1 MALRIYNTLSRRK
14 EDFVPVK
21 HGKVGI
27 YSCGPTVYDYFH
39 IGNARAFVVPDV
51 IRRYLQYRGYEV
63 TLVQNITDIDDKIIR
78 RAAERGVNT
87 GEVVSQYTQAF
98 IDDRNALGIKAPD
111 IQPRATEHVAGM
123 IEMIG
128 KLIEKGLAYERN
140 GDVYYD
146 VSKFAEYGRLS
157 NQNID
162 DLVAGARVDVGEA
175 KDDALD
181 FTLWKAA
188 KPGEPS
194 WQSPWGPGRP
204 GWHIECSVM
213 STKYLGPTFDIH
225 TGGVDLVFPHHE
237 NEVAQSHGANGTP
250 PVKYW
255 AHNGFI
261 NIDGQRM
268 GKSLGN
274 FRTVRDILKQYP
286 GKVVRYFL
294 ISNHYRKPINF
305 SDEELRM
312 CARALGRLEDAVSNA
327 LFAMGVGAGMA
338 MGPDQAQGSEWAVWD
353 ELRRLAASG
362 EAGTASTAGAASAAG
377 AEGSHVENAVQ
388 RLDAATLAARTQ
400 FEESMDDDFNTAGAI
415 AALHELA
422 TAINTFVNQDI
433 QGQGRAAAV
442 ERSAVARAVLAMMEL
457 GDVVGIIE
465 PESLVA
471 QRADGASADQD
482 RAASESVA
490 SADRLIQLLLDVRAE
505 VRAAKLYQVSDMIR
519 DRLGELGVVVEDTR
533 DGARWKLVNK

>member
-1 MALRIYNTLSRRK
+1 MAIRIYNTLTRRK
-14 EDFVPVK
+14 EDFAPVNQ
-21 HGKVGI
+21 GRVGM

-51 IRRYLQYRGYEV
+51 IRRYLRYRGYEV

-78 RAAERGVNT
+78 RAAQRGVAT
-87 GEVVSQYTQAF
+87 DDVVSQYAQAF
-98 IDDRNALGIKAPD
+98 IDDRDALGIKAPD
-111 IQPRATEHVAGM
+111 IQPRATQHVA
-123 IEMIG
+123 EMIDMISR
-128 KLIEKGLAYERN
+128 LVEKGLAYERN

-146 VSKFAEYGRLS
+146 VSRFPEYGRLS

-162 DLVAGARVDVGEA
+162 DLLAGARVDVGES

-181 FTLWKAA
+181 FALWKAA

-194 WQSPWGPGRP
+194 WESPWGPGRP
-204 GWHIECSVM
+204 GWHIECSAM
-213 STKYLGPTFDIH
+213 STKYLGPVFDIH

-255 AHNGFI
+255 VHNGFI

-274 FRTVRDILKQYP
+274 FKTVREILKQYP

-312 CARALGRLEDAVSNA
+312 CAKALGRLEDAISNA
-327 LFAMGVGAGMA
+327 LFALGRAS
-338 MGPDQAQGSEWAVWD
+338 GSPTLGWEEV
-353 ELRRLAASG
+353 ERLAAG
-362 EAGTASTAGAASAAG
+362 EAGTASEAGAPEATERLRAAALG
-377 AEGSHVENAVQ
+377 ARA
-388 RLDAATLAARTQ
+388 Q
-400 FEESMDDDFNTAGAI
+400 FEEYMDDDFNTAGAI
-415 AALHELA
+415 AALHDLA
-422 TAINTFVNQDI
+422 TAINTYVNREMPA
-433 QGQGRAAAV
+433 QGRSSEANLLAL
-442 ERSAVARAVLAMMEL
+442 AVAVATIVKL
-457 GDVVGIIE
+457 GDAVGIIE
-465 PESLVA
+465 LPSIQA
-471 QRADGASADQD
+471 QRANGAEADQASASGKPGIAADQ
-482 RAASESVA
+482 
-490 SADRLIQLLLDVRAE
+490 LIQLLLDVRAE
-505 VRAAKLYQVSDMIR
+505 VRAAKLYKVSDMIR

-533 DGARWKLVNK
+533 DGARWKVVFE

>member
-1 MALRIYNTLSRRK
+1 MRREAWTMALRIYNTLSRRK

-21 HGKVGI
+21 QGKVGM

-78 RAAERGVNT
+78 RAAERGVTTND
-87 GEVVSQYTQAF
+87 VVSQYTQAF
-98 IDDRNALGIKAPD
+98 IDDRDALGIKAPD
-111 IQPRATEHVAGM
+111 IQPRATDHVAGM
-123 IEMIG
+123 IEMISG
-128 KLIEKGLAYERN
+128 LIDKGLAYERN

-146 VSKFAEYGRLS
+146 VSQFDEYGRLS

-162 DLVAGARVDVGEA
+162 DLVAGARVDVGES

-213 STKYLGPTFDIH
+213 STKYLGATFDIH

-312 CARALGRLEDAVSNA
+312 CAKALGRLEDAVSNA
-327 LFAMGVGAGMA
+327 LFALGIGAGA
-338 MGPDQAQGSEWAVWD
+338 GPDPELAVWD
-353 ELRRLAASG
+353 QVRRLAASG
-362 EAGTASTAGAASAAG
+362 EAGRADSESAAG
-377 AEGSHVENAVQ
+377 
-388 RLDAATLAARTQ
+388 RLDAAIAAARAQ

-422 TAINTFVNQDI
+422 TAINTFVNQDM
-433 QGQGRAAAV
+433 QGQREVAEA
-442 ERSAVARAVLAMMEL
+442 ERSAAARAVLTMMEL

-465 PESLVA
+465 PGFMEA
-471 QRADGASADQD
+471 QRAGGARAEQDGEGG
-482 RAASESVA
+482 ESGIGT
-490 SADRLIQLLLDVRAE
+490 DRLIQLLLDVRAE

-533 DGARWKLVNK
+533 DGARWKLVGK

>member
-14 EDFVPVK
+14 EDFVPVNQ
-21 HGKVGI
+21 GKVGM

-51 IRRYLQYRGYEV
+51 MRRYLQYRGYEV

-78 RAAERGVNT
+78 RAAERGVSTND
-87 GEVVSQYTQAF
+87 VVSQYTQAF
-98 IDDRNALGIKAPD
+98 IDDRDALGIKAPN
-111 IQPRATEHVAGM
+111 IQPRATEHVEGM
-123 IEMIG
+123 IEMIS
-128 KLIEKGLAYERN
+128 KLIDKGLAYERN

-146 VSKFAEYGRLS
+146 VSQFDEYGRLS
-157 NQNID
+157 NQNTD
-162 DLVAGARVDVGEA
+162 DLVAGARVDVGES

-286 GKVVRYFL
+286 GKVVRYSL
-294 ISNHYRKPINF
+294 ISNHYRKPVNF

-312 CARALGRLEDAVSNA
+312 CAKALGRLEDAVSNA
-327 LFAMGVGAGMA
+327 LFALGIGAGVGPA
-338 MGPDQAQGSEWAVWD
+338 QAPGSESAVWD

-362 EAGTASTAGAASAAG
+362 EAGRADAGSAA
-377 AEGSHVENAVQ
+377 
-388 RLDAATLAARTQ
+388 RKLDAAIAAARTQ

-422 TAINTFVNQDI
+422 TAINTFVNQGMHG
-433 QGQGRAAAV
+433 QGQQQVAGA
-442 ERSAVARAVLAMMEL
+442 ERSAAARAVLTMMEL
-457 GDVVGIIE
+457 GDVVGIIDPGFVE
-465 PESLVA
+465 A
-471 QRADGASADQD
+471 QRACGAQAEQGG
-482 RAASESVA
+482 AGGESGIGT
-490 SADRLIQLLLDVRAE
+490 DRLIQLLLDVRAE

-519 DRLGELGVVVEDTR
+519 DRLSELGVAVEDTR
-533 DGARWKLVNK
+533 DGARWKLVGK

>member
-21 HGKVGI
+21 QGKVGM

-51 IRRYLQYRGYEV
+51 MRRYLQYRGYEV

-78 RAAERGVNT
+78 RAAERGVTTND
-87 GEVVSQYTQAF
+87 VVSQYTQAF
-98 IDDRNALGIKAPD
+98 IDDRDALGIKAPD
-111 IQPRATEHVAGM
+111 IQPRATEHVAEM
-123 IEMIG
+123 IEMIS
-128 KLIEKGLAYERN
+128 KLIGKGLAYERS

-146 VSKFAEYGRLS
+146 VSQFDEYGRLS

-162 DLVAGARVDVGEA
+162 DLVAGARVDVGES

-181 FTLWKAA
+181 FALWKAA

-286 GKVVRYFL
+286 GKVVRYSL
-294 ISNHYRKPINF
+294 ISNHYRKPVNF

-312 CARALGRLEDAVSNA
+312 CAKALGRLEDAVSNA
-327 LFAMGVGAGMA
+327 LFAVGIGAGA
-338 MGPDQAQGSEWAVWD
+338 GSARD
-353 ELRRLAASG
+353 EIHRLAASD
-362 EAGTASTAGAASAAG
+362 EAGRADSESAA
-377 AEGSHVENAVQ
+377 E
-388 RLDAATLAARTQ
+388 RLDAATAAARTQ

-422 TAINTFVNQDI
+422 TAINTFVNQDMKR
-433 QGQGRAAAV
+433 QGQPEVTEA
-442 ERSAVARAVLAMMEL
+442 ERSAAARAVLTMMEL

-465 PESLVA
+465 PGFVEA
-471 QRADGASADQD
+471 QRTGGVQTEQDGAGG
-482 RAASESVA
+482 ESGIGV
-490 SADRLIQLLLDVRAE
+490 DRLIQLLLDVRAE

-533 DGARWKLVNK
+533 DGARWKLVGK

>member
-21 HGKVGI
+21 QGKVGM

-78 RAAERGVNT
+78 RAAERGVT
-87 GEVVSQYTQAF
+87 TSDVVTQYTRAF
-98 IDDRNALGIKAPD
+98 IDDRDALGIKAPD
-111 IQPRATEHVAGM
+111 IQPRATQHVAEM
-123 IEMIG
+123 IEMIS
-128 KLIEKGLAYERN
+128 KLIQNGLAYERN

-146 VSKFAEYGRLS
+146 VSQFDEYGRLS

-162 DLVAGARVDVGEA
+162 DLVAGARVEIGES

-312 CARALGRLEDAVSNA
+312 CTRALGRLEDAVSNA
-327 LFAMGVGAGMA
+327 LFAVGIGAGVGPARA
-338 MGPDQAQGSEWAVWD
+338 PGSESTVWD
-353 ELRRLAASG
+353 EVRRLAASG
-362 EAGTASTAGAASAAG
+362 EAGRADAESAA
-377 AEGSHVENAVQ
+377 Q
-388 RLDAATLAARTQ
+388 KLDTAAATARAQ

-422 TAINTFVNQDI
+422 TAINTFVNQEM
-433 QGQGRAAAV
+433 QGQAQGQPEAARA
-442 ERSAVARAVLAMMEL
+442 ERSAAARAVLTMMEL
-457 GDVVGIIE
+457 GDVVGVIE
-465 PESLVA
+465 PRLLEA
-471 QRADGASADQD
+471 QRAGGAQAEQGGAGGAGGADG
-482 RAASESVA
+482 ECGIGT
-490 SADRLIQLLLDVRAE
+490 DRLIQLLLDVRAE

-519 DRLGELGVVVEDTR
+519 DRLGELGIVVEDTR
-533 DGARWKLVNK
+533 DGARWKLVGK

>member
-1 MALRIYNTLSRRK
+1 L
-14 EDFVPVK
+14 
-21 HGKVGI
+21 
-27 YSCGPTVYDYFH
+27 
-39 IGNARAFVVPDV
+39 
-51 IRRYLQYRGYEV
+51 
-63 TLVQNITDIDDKIIR
+63 
-78 RAAERGVNT
+78 
-87 GEVVSQYTQAF
+87 
-98 IDDRNALGIKAPD
+98 
-111 IQPRATEHVAGM
+111 
-123 IEMIG
+123 
-128 KLIEKGLAYERN
+128 
-140 GDVYYD
+140 
-146 VSKFAEYGRLS
+146 
-157 NQNID
+157 
-162 DLVAGARVDVGEA
+162 
-175 KDDALD
+175 
-181 FTLWKAA
+181 
-188 KPGEPS
+188 
-194 WQSPWGPGRP
+194 
-204 GWHIECSVM
+204 
-213 STKYLGPTFDIH
+213 DIH

-338 MGPDQAQGSEWAVWD
+338 MGPDQAQGSESAVWD

>member
-1 MALRIYNTLSRRK
+1 MAMRIYNTLTRRK
-14 EDFVPVK
+14 EDFVPVNR
-21 HGKVGI
+21 GKVGI

-51 IRRYLQYRGYEV
+51 IRRYLRYRGYE
-63 TLVQNITDIDDKIIR
+63 TMLVQNITDIDDKIIR
-78 RAAERGVNT
+78 RAAERGT
-87 GEVVSQYTQAF
+87 TTEEVVGEYVQAF
-98 IDDRNALGIKAPD
+98 VDDRDALGIKAPD

-123 IEMIG
+123 IEMINT
-128 KLIEKGLAYERN
+128 LIQKGLAYERG

-146 VSKFAEYGRLS
+146 VSEFPEYGRLS
-157 NQNID
+157 NQSLD
-162 DLVAGARVDVGEA
+162 DLVSGARVEVGES
-175 KDDALD
+175 KDDPLD

-194 WQSPWGPGRP
+194 WESPWGPGRP

-237 NEVAQSHGANGTP
+237 NEVAQSHGANGTA

-255 AHNGFI
+255 VHNGFI

-274 FRTVRDILKQYP
+274 FRTVRDILKHYP
-286 GKVVRYFL
+286 GRVVRYFL

-312 CARALGRLEDAVSNA
+312 CVKALGRLEDAVSNA
-327 LFAMGVGAGMA
+327 LFALGLAAGS
-338 MGPDQAQGSEWAVWD
+338 GPAKWD
-353 ELRRLAASG
+353 EVRRLAAVGAGG
-362 EAGTASTAGAASAAG
+362 EGRTGDRG
-377 AEGSHVENAVQ
+377 PGQ
-388 RLDAATLAARTQ
+388 LDAAAATARAQ

-422 TAINTFVNQDI
+422 TALNTYVNQEMSAR
-433 QGQGRAAAV
+433 GRASEAEQGAA
-442 ERSAVARAVLAMMEL
+442 ARAVLAMMEL

-465 PESLVA
+465 PGSIESRGAGGA
-471 QRADGASADQD
+471 QEGQCGADGDAEAT
-482 RAASESVA
+482 R
-490 SADRLIQLLLDVRAE
+490 DRLIQLLVDVRAE
-505 VRAAKLYQVSDMIR
+505 VRAAKLYKVSDIIR

-533 DGARWKLVNK
+533 DGARWKIVAK

>member
-1 MALRIYNTLSRRK
+1 MAIRIYNTQSRRK
-14 EDFVPVK
+14 EDFVPVSQ
-21 HGKVGI
+21 GKVGM

-78 RAAERGVNT
+78 RAAERGVPT
-87 GEVVSQYTQAF
+87 DDVVSQYTQAF

-111 IQPRATEHVAGM
+111 IQPRATLHVAEM
-123 IEMIG
+123 IEIIS
-128 KLIEKGLAYERN
+128 KLVQNGLAYERD

-146 VSKFAEYGRLS
+146 VSEFAEYGRLS

-204 GWHIECSVM
+204 GWHIECSAM
-213 STKYLGPTFDIH
+213 STKYLGLTFDIH

-237 NEVAQSHGANGTP
+237 NEVAQSHGANGMP

-255 AHNGFI
+255 VHNGFI

-312 CARALGRLEDAVSNA
+312 CAKALGRLEDAVSNA
-327 LFAMGVGAGMA
+327 LFALGVGAGVGA
-338 MGPDQAQGSEWAVWD
+338 GVGLAETQGSELPAWD

-362 EAGTASTAGAASAAG
+362 PCAKA
-377 AEGSHVENAVQ
+377 AVQ
-388 RLDAATLAARTQ
+388 KLDAAAAAAKAQ

-422 TAINTFVNQDI
+422 TAINTFVNQDMHG
-433 QGQGRAAAV
+433 QGQAADA

-457 GDVVGIIE
+457 GDVVGIVE
-465 PESLVA
+465 PESVTAKRTAGA
-471 QRADGASADQD
+471 QADEGALDGGDAG
-482 RAASESVA
+482 A

-533 DGARWKLVNK
+533 DGARWKLV